1 MQIIWEQDAIA
12 DLTDL
17 RNYIAQF
24 NPSAAERLGKQ
35 IIESADLLKENP
47 LLGKVGKLY
56 ETRELII
63 PNTSYTLIYYCE
75 PTSLSILRVFHQSRK
90 WGKFIEEKSKT

>member
-12 DLTDL
+12 DLTEL
-17 RNYIAQF
+17 RDYIAQF
-24 NPSAAERLGKQ
+24 NPRAADKLGKQ
-35 IIESADLLKENP
+35 LIESANLLKENP
-47 LLGKVGKLY
+47 LLGKVGKLH

-75 PTSLSILRVFHQSRK
+75 STSLTILRVFHQSRK
-90 WGKFIEEKSKT
+90 WKKFIEEKE